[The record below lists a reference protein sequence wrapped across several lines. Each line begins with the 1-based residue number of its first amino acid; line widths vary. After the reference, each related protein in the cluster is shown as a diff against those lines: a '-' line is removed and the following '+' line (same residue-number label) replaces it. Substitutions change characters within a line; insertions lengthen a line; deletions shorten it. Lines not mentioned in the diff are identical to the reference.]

1 MTGRTRG
8 APLPDW
14 LTDRLARARTSLGL
28 SYRQVGTAAGVPH
41 GHVWLIEHGRRRP
54 STVVARRLADVLE
67 LDDATTAVL
76 VEASADD
83 AGQAKGQGDD
93 DG

>member
-1 MTGRTRG
+1 MSDWTRGTLPEWLAARLGEARTR
-8 APLPDW
+8 
-14 LTDRLARARTSLGL
+14 LGL
-28 SYRQVGTAAGVPH
+28 SYRQVGAAVDVPH

-54 STVVARRLADVLE
+54 STVVARRLAEVLE
-67 LDDATTAVL
+67 LDDATAAVL

-83 AGQAKGQGDD
+83 AGRARETS